1 MFRNIIPTE
10 DEVRKAAIELKTRN
24 SASGV
29 AKIHSLLLDANVSW
43 TVSEKRVRKILQS
56 EGLVRSDSANTKTIH
71 PSSRLNKS
79 LDVNKW
85 TSRVEIK
92 FFDAIK
98 GKGLVAKEKIAKGEV
113 LWKEDPFVLAP
124 EWEIYDLQLS
134 SQACSFCS
142 TIIRDYSPLHIPCGA
157 STTATPCTAK
167 FCNRLCRLQAD
178 KVHPLLCPARNPASV
193 PLLAFARK
201 AQWLA
206 LHALAQCTSRLLLA
220 SQKDDAT
227 FDSDWEVVQS
237 LAVLGMEE
245 RYQCLRDQGLEPD
258 RESWRR
264 AFDLYLQAFKEPTFP
279 IQQKKLVRMLK
290 KQIPQE
296 LQTGTFEY
304 QAFLRGLGRMSLN
317 LEAHGG
323 LYRLH
328 SHLNHSCTPN
338 ISVRHLDQRT
348 ALSRITVIAR
358 EEIDPGQELLITYTN
373 PESNLRDR
381 RRRLSEWG
389 FGLCQCKRC
398 VEEEEVSKDSD
409 MNTQE
414 ADDLADQL
422 KAGLG
427 VL

>member
-1 MFRNIIPTE
+1 M
-10 DEVRKAAIELKTRN
+10 
-24 SASGV
+24 
-29 AKIHSLLLDANVSW
+29 
-43 TVSEKRVRKILQS
+43 
-56 EGLVRSDSANTKTIH
+56 
-71 PSSRLNKS
+71 
-79 LDVNKW
+79 
-85 TSRVEIK
+85 
-92 FFDAIK
+92 
-98 GKGLVAKEKIAKGEV
+98 
-113 LWKEDPFVLAP
+113 
-124 EWEIYDLQLS
+124 
-134 SQACSFCS
+134 
-142 TIIRDYSPLHIPCGA
+142 SP
-157 STTATPCTAK
+157 
-167 FCNRLCRLQAD
+167 
-178 KVHPLLCPARNPASV
+178 
-193 PLLAFARK
+193 
-201 AQWLA
+201 
-206 LHALAQCTSRLLLA
+206 
-220 SQKDDAT
+220 
-227 FDSDWEVVQS
+227 
-237 LAVLGMEE
+237 
-245 RYQCLRDQGLEPD
+245 GLEPD

-264 AFDLYLQAFKEPTFP
+264 AFDLYLQAFKEPTLP
-279 IQQKKLVRMLK
+279 VQQKKLARMLK

-296 LQTGTFEY
+296 LQTDTFEY

-358 EEIDPGQELLITYTN
+358 EEIDPGEELLITYTN